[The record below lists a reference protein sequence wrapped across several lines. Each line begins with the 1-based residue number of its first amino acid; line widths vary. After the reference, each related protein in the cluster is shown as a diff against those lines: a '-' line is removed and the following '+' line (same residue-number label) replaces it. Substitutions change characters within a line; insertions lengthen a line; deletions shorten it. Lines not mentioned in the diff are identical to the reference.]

1 MRRLILNPTTDNLI
15 SFLAEAFEEIEGVPN
30 ELVIDN
36 LKAFVEKPRSSSEDN
51 AVLTSRFSEFCKD
64 YDIDVFACMPYRPQT
79 KGKTETQNKWVEQ
92 LYNYNGTFGG
102 LWEMH
107 HRLKQLNDEDNM
119 AASQATQ
126 LPRQFLLE
134 KEKGDLAPLPSPAVR
149 HPYHLHLKKVHV
161 TNDALFQ
168 YRYNKYSLA
177 KEFIGKP
184 VEIVVQNNKLHI
196 YYNGNIIDVHPIT
209 DNHFNIKPE
218 HQLYYAKTKD
228 DKVEK
233 NAIEAPP
240 APNIIS
246 TELGDIRYDSLSKI
260 QEQLTY
266 LKFKSAQHYLEQL
279 FHDCQLTEAELSGL
293 YKVLAK
299 EVEAKEENKSLYN
312 VKVAAFPYLKTIDDY
327 DFSFQPSIDEDQIR
341 AIIDSSFYEEAKN
354 VVLVGNPGTGK
365 THLAI
370 SIAYSVAIKRNSVY
384 FIKFNKLIQ
393 SLRTAYQEGALER
406 KIKVLF
412 KYKLLVI
419 DEVGFNE
426 ISPLEAK
433 LFFQLIDWSY
443 TKRFTVFASNLTFD
457 KWHTIMGQ
465 DEMLTKAI
473 VDRIL
478 HHAYLFNI
486 TGPSYRIKDK
496 ISPPKSG
503 ES

>member
-1 MRRLILNPTTDNLI
+1 MT
-15 SFLAEAFEEIEGVPN
+15 AY
-30 ELVIDN
+30 
-36 LKAFVEKPRSSSEDN
+36 LKV
-51 AVLTSRFSEFCKD
+51 
-64 YDIDVFACMPYRPQT
+64 
-79 KGKTETQNKWVEQ
+79 
-92 LYNYNGTFGG
+92 
-102 LWEMH
+102 
-107 HRLKQLNDEDNM
+107 
-119 AASQATQ
+119 
-126 LPRQFLLE
+126 
-134 KEKGDLAPLPSPAVR
+134 
-149 HPYHLHLKKVHV
+149 
-161 TNDALFQ
+161 
-168 YRYNKYSLA
+168 
-177 KEFIGKP
+177 
-184 VEIVVQNNKLHI
+184 
-196 YYNGNIIDVHPIT
+196 
-209 DNHFNIKPE
+209 
-218 HQLYYAKTKD
+218 
-228 DKVEK
+228 
-233 NAIEAPP
+233 
-240 APNIIS
+240 
-246 TELGDIRYDSLSKI
+246 

-279 FHDCQLTEAELSGL
+279 FHDRQLTEAELSGL

-299 EVEAKEENKSLYN
+299 KVEAKEENNRLYN

-384 FIKFNKLIQ
+384 FIKFNKLIH

-433 LFFQLIDWSY
+433 LFFQLIVWRY
-443 TKRFTVFASNLTFD
+443 TKRSTVFASNLTFD